1 MMAYTANACAMAA
14 SLSANFN
21 ISISTNKTE
30 SFKKIGDSPLGNIP
44 C

>member
-1 MMAYTANACAMAA
+1 MMAYTANACAMVA

-30 SFKKIGDSPLGNIP
+30 FQKNL
-44 C
+44 